1 MANGYENEAWRGL
14 REMKLVLIRHGQSE
28 WNKLNLFTG
37 WHDVDLSEQGEE
49 EAKKAGELIKEAGLE
64 FDVAF
69 TSVLTRA
76 IRTLDYA
83 LEGSEQLWIP
93 VHKSWRLNE
102 RHYGAL
108 QGLNKQETAD
118 KYGADQVQLWRRSY
132 DTLPPLLEGND
143 DRQAKNDRR
152 YQLLDTSAIP
162 SGENL
167 KVTLERV
174 IPYWMDTIAPEIK
187 SGKRVVIAAHGNS
200 LRALVKFLEGISD
213 DDIMELEIPT
223 GVPLVYELDEDLK
236 PTNKYYLG
244 E

>member
-1 MANGYENEAWRGL
+1 
-14 REMKLVLIRHGQSE
+14 MKLVLIRHGQSE

-37 WHDVDLSEQGEE
+37 WHDVDLSQEGVV
-49 EAKKAGELIKEAGLE
+49 EAMTAGKRIKEAGLE

-76 IRTLDYA
+76 IKTLNYV
-83 LEGSEQLWIP
+83 LEESDQMWVQ

-108 QGLNKQETAD
+108 QGLNKQETAE
-118 KYGADQVQLWRRSY
+118 KYGADQVQKWRRSY
-132 DTLPPLLEGND
+132 DTLPPLLEEND
-143 DRQAKNDRR
+143 ERQAKNDRR
-152 YQLLDTSAIP
+152 YQLLDTHAIP

-187 SGKRVVIAAHGNS
+187 EGRRVVIAAHGNS

-213 DDIMELEIPT
+213 DEIMDLEIPT
-223 GVPLVYELDEDLK
+223 GVPLVYELNDDLK
-236 PTNKYYLG
+236 PVNKYYLDK
-244 E
+244 

>member
-1 MANGYENEAWRGL
+1 
-14 REMKLVLIRHGQSE
+14 MKLVLIRHGQSE

-37 WHDVDLSEQGEE
+37 WHDVDLSEEGVI
-49 EAKKAGELIKEAGLE
+49 EAKTAGKRIKEAGLE

-76 IRTLDYA
+76 IKTLNYV
-83 LEGSEQLWIP
+83 LEESDQMWLP
-93 VHKSWRLNE
+93 VNKSWRLNE

-108 QGLNKQETAD
+108 QGLNKQETAE
-118 KYGADQVQLWRRSY
+118 KYGADQVQKWRRSY
-132 DTLPPLLEGND
+132 DTLPPLLEEND
-143 DRQAKNDRR
+143 ERQAKNDRR
-152 YQLLDTSAIP
+152 YQLLDTHAIP

-187 SGKRVVIAAHGNS
+187 EGKRVVIAAHGNS

-213 DDIMELEIPT
+213 DEIMELEIST
-223 GVPLVYELDEDLK
+223 GVPLVYELNDELK
-236 PTNKYYLG
+236 PVNKYYLDK
-244 E
+244 

>member
-1 MANGYENEAWRGL
+1 
-14 REMKLVLIRHGQSE
+14 MKLVLIRHGQSE

-37 WHDVDLSEQGEE
+37 WHDVDLSQEGVV
-49 EAKKAGELIKEAGLE
+49 EAMTAGKRIKEAGLE

-76 IRTLDYA
+76 IKTLNYV
-83 LEGSEQLWIP
+83 LEESDQMWVP

-108 QGLNKQETAD
+108 QGLNKQETAE
-118 KYGADQVQLWRRSY
+118 KYGADQVQKWRRSY
-132 DTLPPLLEGND
+132 DTLPPLLEEND
-143 DRQAKNDRR
+143 ERQAKNDRR
-152 YQLLDTSAIP
+152 YQLLDTHAIP

-187 SGKRVVIAAHGNS
+187 EGRRVVIAAHGNS

-213 DDIMELEIPT
+213 DEIMDLEIPT
-223 GVPLVYELDEDLK
+223 GEPLVYELNDDLK
-236 PTNKYYLG
+236 PVNKYYLDK
-244 E
+244 

>member
-1 MANGYENEAWRGL
+1 
-14 REMKLVLIRHGQSE
+14 MKLVLIRHGQSE

-37 WHDVDLSEQGEE
+37 WHDVDLSEEGVV
-49 EAKKAGELIKEAGLE
+49 EAMTAGKRIKEAGLE

-76 IRTLDYA
+76 IKTLNYV
-83 LEGSEQLWIP
+83 LEESDQMWVP
-93 VHKSWRLNE
+93 VNKSWRLNE

-108 QGLNKQETAD
+108 QGLNKQETAE
-118 KYGADQVQLWRRSY
+118 KYGADQVQKWRRSY
-132 DTLPPLLEGND
+132 DTLPPLLEEND
-143 DRQAKNDRR
+143 ERHAKNDRR
-152 YQLLDTSAIP
+152 YQLLDTHAIP

-187 SGKRVVIAAHGNS
+187 EGRRVVIAAHGNS

-213 DDIMELEIPT
+213 DEIMELEIPT
-223 GVPLVYELDEDLK
+223 GVPLVYELNDDLK
-236 PTNKYYLG
+236 PVNKYYLDK
-244 E
+244 

>member
-1 MANGYENEAWRGL
+1 
-14 REMKLVLIRHGQSE
+14 MKLVLIRHGQSE

-37 WHDVDLSEQGEE
+37 WHDVDLSQEGVV
-49 EAKKAGELIKEAGLE
+49 EAMTAGKRIKEAGLE

-76 IRTLDYA
+76 IKTLNYV
-83 LEGSEQLWIP
+83 LEESDQMWVP

-108 QGLNKQETAD
+108 QGLNKQETAE
-118 KYGADQVQLWRRSY
+118 KYGADQVQKWRRSY
-132 DTLPPLLEGND
+132 DTLPPLLEEND
-143 DRQAKNDRR
+143 ERQAKNDSR
-152 YQLLDTSAIP
+152 YQLLDTHAIP

-187 SGKRVVIAAHGNS
+187 EGRRVVIAAHGNS

-213 DDIMELEIPT
+213 DEIMDLEIPT
-223 GVPLVYELDEDLK
+223 GVPLVYELNDDLK
-236 PTNKYYLG
+236 PVNKYYLDK
-244 E
+244 

>member
-1 MANGYENEAWRGL
+1 
-14 REMKLVLIRHGQSE
+14 MKLVLIRHGQSE

-37 WHDVDLSEQGEE
+37 WHDVDLSQEGVV
-49 EAKKAGELIKEAGLE
+49 EAMTAGKRIKEAGLE

-76 IRTLDYA
+76 IKTLNYV
-83 LEGSEQLWIP
+83 LEESDQMWVP

-108 QGLNKQETAD
+108 QGLNKQETAE
-118 KYGADQVQLWRRSY
+118 KYGADQVQKWRRSY
-132 DTLPPLLEGND
+132 DTLPPLLEEND
-143 DRQAKNDRR
+143 ERQAKNDRR
-152 YQLLDTSAIP
+152 YQLLDTHAIP

-187 SGKRVVIAAHGNS
+187 EGRRVVISAHGNS

-213 DDIMELEIPT
+213 DEIMDLEIPT
-223 GVPLVYELDEDLK
+223 GVPLVYELNDDLK
-236 PTNKYYLG
+236 PVNKYYLDK
-244 E
+244 

>member
-1 MANGYENEAWRGL
+1 
-14 REMKLVLIRHGQSE
+14 MKLVLIRHGQSE

-37 WHDVDLSEQGEE
+37 WHDVDLSQEGVV
-49 EAKKAGELIKEAGLE
+49 EAMTAGKRIKEAGLE

-76 IRTLDYA
+76 IKTLNYV
-83 LEGSEQLWIP
+83 LEKSDQMWVP

-108 QGLNKQETAD
+108 QGLNKQETAE
-118 KYGADQVQLWRRSY
+118 KYGADQVQKWRRSY
-132 DTLPPLLEGND
+132 DTLPPLLEEND
-143 DRQAKNDRR
+143 ERQAKNDRR
-152 YQLLDTSAIP
+152 YQLLDTHAIP

-187 SGKRVVIAAHGNS
+187 EGRRVVIAAHGNS

-213 DDIMELEIPT
+213 DEIMDLEIPT
-223 GVPLVYELDEDLK
+223 GVPLVYELNDDLK
-236 PTNKYYLG
+236 PINKYYLDK
-244 E
+244 

>member
-1 MANGYENEAWRGL
+1 
-14 REMKLVLIRHGQSE
+14 MKLVLIRHGQSE

-37 WHDVDLSEQGEE
+37 WHDVDLSEEGVV
-49 EAKKAGELIKEAGLE
+49 EAMTAGKRIKEAGLE

-76 IRTLDYA
+76 IKTLNYV
-83 LEGSEQLWIP
+83 LEESDQMWVP
-93 VHKSWRLNE
+93 VNKSWRLNE

-108 QGLNKQETAD
+108 QGLNKQETAE
-118 KYGADQVQLWRRSY
+118 KYGADQVQKWRRSY
-132 DTLPPLLEGND
+132 DTLPPLLEEND
-143 DRQAKNDRR
+143 ERQAKNDRR
-152 YQLLDTSAIP
+152 YQLLDTHAIP

-187 SGKRVVIAAHGNS
+187 EGRRVVIAAHGNS

-213 DDIMELEIPT
+213 DEIMELEIPT
-223 GVPLVYELDEDLK
+223 GIPLVYELNDDLK
-236 PTNKYYLG
+236 PVNKYYLDK
-244 E
+244 

>member
-1 MANGYENEAWRGL
+1 
-14 REMKLVLIRHGQSE
+14 MKLVLIRHGQSE

-37 WHDVDLSEQGEE
+37 WHDVDLSQEGVV
-49 EAKKAGELIKEAGLE
+49 EAMTAGKRIKEAGLE

-76 IRTLDYA
+76 IKTLNYV
-83 LEGSEQLWIP
+83 LEESDQMWVP

-108 QGLNKQETAD
+108 QGLNKQETAE
-118 KYGADQVQLWRRSY
+118 KYGADQVQKWRRSY
-132 DTLPPLLEGND
+132 DTLPPLLEEND
-143 DRQAKNDRR
+143 ERQAKNDRR
-152 YQLLDTSAIP
+152 YQLLDTHAIP

-187 SGKRVVIAAHGNS
+187 EGRRVVIAAHGNS

-213 DDIMELEIPT
+213 DEIMDLEIPT
-223 GVPLVYELDEDLK
+223 GV
-236 PTNKYYLG
+236 
-244 E
+244 

>member
-1 MANGYENEAWRGL
+1 
-14 REMKLVLIRHGQSE
+14 MKLVLIRHGQSE

-37 WHDVDLSEQGEE
+37 WHDVDLSQEGVV
-49 EAKKAGELIKEAGLE
+49 EAMTAGKRIKEAGLE

-76 IRTLDYA
+76 IKTLNYV
-83 LEGSEQLWIP
+83 LEESDQMWVP

-108 QGLNKQETAD
+108 QGLNKQETAE
-118 KYGADQVQLWRRSY
+118 KYGADQVQKWRRSY
-132 DTLPPLLEGND
+132 DTLPPLLEEND
-143 DRQAKNDRR
+143 ERQAKNDRR
-152 YQLLDTSAIP
+152 YQLLDTHAIP

-187 SGKRVVIAAHGNS
+187 EGRRVVIAAHGNS

-213 DDIMELEIPT
+213 DEIM
-223 GVPLVYELDEDLK
+223 
-236 PTNKYYLG
+236 
-244 E
+244 

>member
-1 MANGYENEAWRGL
+1 
-14 REMKLVLIRHGQSE
+14 MKLVLIRHGQSE

-37 WHDVDLSEQGEE
+37 WHDVDLSEEGVV
-49 EAKKAGELIKEAGLE
+49 EAMTAGKRIKEAGLE

-76 IRTLDYA
+76 IKTLNYV
-83 LEGSEQLWIP
+83 LEESDQMWVP
-93 VHKSWRLNE
+93 VNKSWRLNE

-108 QGLNKQETAD
+108 QGLNKQETAE
-118 KYGADQVQLWRRSY
+118 KYGADQVQKWRRSY
-132 DTLPPLLEGND
+132 DTLPPLLEEND
-143 DRQAKNDRR
+143 ERQAKNDRR
-152 YQLLDTSAIP
+152 YQLLDTHAIP

-187 SGKRVVIAAHGNS
+187 EGRRAVIAAHGNS

-213 DDIMELEIPT
+213 DEIMELEIPT
-223 GVPLVYELDEDLK
+223 GVPLVYELNDDLK
-236 PTNKYYLG
+236 PVNKYYLDK
-244 E
+244 

>member
-1 MANGYENEAWRGL
+1 
-14 REMKLVLIRHGQSE
+14 MKLVLIRHGQSE

-37 WHDVDLSEQGEE
+37 WHDVDLSQEGVV
-49 EAKKAGELIKEAGLE
+49 EAMTAGKRIKEAGLE

-76 IRTLDYA
+76 IKTLNYV
-83 LEGSEQLWIP
+83 LEESDQMWVP

-108 QGLNKQETAD
+108 QGLNKQETAE
-118 KYGADQVQLWRRSY
+118 KYGADQVQKWRRSY
-132 DTLPPLLEGND
+132 DTLPPLLEEND
-143 DRQAKNDRR
+143 ERQAKNDRR
-152 YQLLDTSAIP
+152 YQLLDTHAIP

-187 SGKRVVIAAHGNS
+187 EGRRVVIAAHGNS

-213 DDIMELEIPT
+213 DEIMDLEIPT
-223 GVPLVYELDEDLK
+223 GVPLVYELNDD
-236 PTNKYYLG
+236 
-244 E
+244 

>member
-1 MANGYENEAWRGL
+1 
-14 REMKLVLIRHGQSE
+14 MKLVLIRHGQSE

-37 WHDVDLSEQGEE
+37 WHDVDLSQEGVV
-49 EAKKAGELIKEAGLE
+49 EAMTAGKRIKEAGLE

-76 IRTLDYA
+76 IKTLNYV
-83 LEGSEQLWIP
+83 LEESDQMWVP

-108 QGLNKQETAD
+108 QGLNKQETAE
-118 KYGADQVQLWRRSY
+118 KYGADQVQKWRRSY
-132 DTLPPLLEGND
+132 DTLPPLLEEND
-143 DRQAKNDRR
+143 ERQAKNDRR
-152 YQLLDTSAIP
+152 YQLLDTHAIP

-187 SGKRVVIAAHGNS
+187 EGRRVVIAAHGNS
-200 LRALVKFLEGISD
+200 LRALVKFLEGMSD
-213 DDIMELEIPT
+213 DEIMDLEIPT
-223 GVPLVYELDEDLK
+223 GVPLVYELNDDLK
-236 PTNKYYLG
+236 PVNKYYLDK
-244 E
+244 

>member
-1 MANGYENEAWRGL
+1 
-14 REMKLVLIRHGQSE
+14 MKLVLIRHGQSE

-37 WHDVDLSEQGEE
+37 WHDVDLSQEGVV
-49 EAKKAGELIKEAGLE
+49 EAMTAGKRIKEAGLE

-76 IRTLDYA
+76 IKTLNYV
-83 LEGSEQLWIP
+83 LEESDQMWVP

-108 QGLNKQETAD
+108 QGLNKQETAE
-118 KYGADQVQLWRRSY
+118 KYGADQVQKWRRSY
-132 DTLPPLLEGND
+132 DTLPPLLEEND
-143 DRQAKNDRR
+143 ERQAKNDRR
-152 YQLLDTSAIP
+152 YQLLDTHAIP

-187 SGKRVVIAAHGNS
+187 EGRRVVIAAHGNS

-213 DDIMELEIPT
+213 DEIMDLEIPT
-223 GVPLVYELDEDLK
+223 GVPLVYELNDDLK
-236 PTNKYYLG
+236 PVNKYYLDK
-244 E
+244 

>member
-1 MANGYENEAWRGL
+1 
-14 REMKLVLIRHGQSE
+14 MKLVLIRHGQSE

-37 WHDVDLSEQGEE
+37 WHDVDLSQEGVV
-49 EAKKAGELIKEAGLE
+49 EAMTAGKRIKEAGLE
-64 FDVAF
+64 CDVAF

-76 IRTLDYA
+76 IKTLNYV
-83 LEGSEQLWIP
+83 LEESDQMWVP

-108 QGLNKQETAD
+108 QGLNKQETAE
-118 KYGADQVQLWRRSY
+118 KYGADQVQKWRRSY
-132 DTLPPLLEGND
+132 DTLPPLLEEND
-143 DRQAKNDRR
+143 ERQAKNDRR
-152 YQLLDTSAIP
+152 YQLLDTHAIP

-187 SGKRVVIAAHGNS
+187 EGRRVVIAAHGNS

-213 DDIMELEIPT
+213 DEIMDLEIPT
-223 GVPLVYELDEDLK
+223 GVPLVYELNADLK
-236 PTNKYYLG
+236 PVNKY
-244 E
+244 

>member
-1 MANGYENEAWRGL
+1 
-14 REMKLVLIRHGQSE
+14 MKLVLIRHGQSE

-37 WHDVDLSEQGEE
+37 WHDVDLSQEGVV
-49 EAKKAGELIKEAGLE
+49 EAMTAGKRIKEAGLK

-76 IRTLDYA
+76 IKTLNYV
-83 LEGSEQLWIP
+83 LEESDQMWVP

-108 QGLNKQETAD
+108 QGLNKQETAE
-118 KYGADQVQLWRRSY
+118 KYGADQVQKWRRSY
-132 DTLPPLLEGND
+132 DTLPPLLEEND
-143 DRQAKNDRR
+143 ERQAKNDRR
-152 YQLLDTSAIP
+152 YQLLDTHAIP

-187 SGKRVVIAAHGNS
+187 EGRRVVIAAHGNS

-213 DDIMELEIPT
+213 DEIMDLEIPT
-223 GVPLVYELDEDLK
+223 GVPLVYELNDDLK
-236 PTNKYYLG
+236 PVNKYYLDK
-244 E
+244 

>member
-1 MANGYENEAWRGL
+1 
-14 REMKLVLIRHGQSE
+14 MKLVLIRHGQSE

-37 WHDVDLSEQGEE
+37 WHDVDLSQEGVV
-49 EAKKAGELIKEAGLE
+49 EAMTAGKRIKEAGLE

-76 IRTLDYA
+76 IKTLNYV
-83 LEGSEQLWIP
+83 LEESDQMWLP

-108 QGLNKQETAD
+108 QGLNKQETAE
-118 KYGADQVQLWRRSY
+118 KYGADQVQKWRRSY
-132 DTLPPLLEGND
+132 DTLPPLLEEND
-143 DRQAKNDRR
+143 ERQAKNDRR
-152 YQLLDTSAIP
+152 YQLLDTHAIP

-187 SGKRVVIAAHGNS
+187 EGRRVVIAAHGNS

-213 DDIMELEIPT
+213 DEIMDLEIPT
-223 GVPLVYELDEDLK
+223 GIPLVYELNDDLK
-236 PTNKYYLG
+236 PVNKYYLDK
-244 E
+244 

>member
-1 MANGYENEAWRGL
+1 
-14 REMKLVLIRHGQSE
+14 MKLVLIRHGQSE

-37 WHDVDLSEQGEE
+37 WHDVDLSQEGVV
-49 EAKKAGELIKEAGLE
+49 EAMTAGKRIKEAGLE

-76 IRTLDYA
+76 IKTLNYV
-83 LEGSEQLWIP
+83 LEESDQMWVP

-108 QGLNKQETAD
+108 QGLNKQETAE
-118 KYGADQVQLWRRSY
+118 KYGADQVQKWRRSY
-132 DTLPPLLEGND
+132 DTLPPLLEEND
-143 DRQAKNDRR
+143 ERQAKNDRR
-152 YQLLDTSAIP
+152 YQLLDTHAIP

-187 SGKRVVIAAHGNS
+187 EGRRVVIAAHGNS

-213 DDIMELEIPT
+213 DEIMDLEIPT
-223 GVPLVYELDEDLK
+223 GVPLVYELNDDL
-236 PTNKYYLG
+236 
-244 E
+244 